1 MSRSAG
7 TRTTL
12 AALAVTA
19 ALLIP
24 ASQAGAGG
32 RIASAGDGP
41 VATKSGAIVN
51 FLPAGKLKVAK
62 TFQPL
67 AICAV
72 NCDVTGT
79 AVIKGFGLKLPVTD
93 SGSFAANQP
102 FGLKV
107 TVQGQLLT
115 LMKQKP
121 GKFRLN
127 VTYTAT
133 DPTTGATDTVS
144 RPYKFKRGGK
154 AAHH

>member
-1 MSRSAG
+1 MSRRAG
-7 TRTTL
+7 TRTTF
-12 AALAVTA
+12 AALVVTA
-19 ALLIP
+19 ALLMP
-24 ASQAGAGG
+24 ASQAAAGAH
-32 RIASAGDGP
+32 IARAGDGP

-67 AICAV
+67 AMCSI

-107 TVQGQLLT
+107 TVKGELLK

-133 DPTTGATDTVS
+133 DPTTGAMDTVS
-144 RPYKFKRGGK
+144 RPYKFKRSQ
-154 AAHH
+154 AAHR

>member
-1 MSRSAG
+1 MSRRAG
-7 TRTTL
+7 TRTTF

-24 ASQAGAGG
+24 ASEAAAGAQ
-32 RIASAGDGP
+32 IARGGDGP

-62 TFQPL
+62 HFQPL
-67 AICAV
+67 AICSL

-102 FGLKV
+102 FGLEVSVK
-107 TVQGQLLT
+107 GQLLK
-115 LMKQKP
+115 LMKQQP

-144 RPYKFKRGGK
+144 RPYKFKRG
-154 AAHH
+154 